1 MENINA
7 TGTHLDFTSHGYH
20 AHLSGPPASVE
31 QPRHVPTEDELE
43 SYVPSLPTGWA
54 TGGQSSVQPPK
65 RVVPVKKEVEDKP
78 KKKTTRHRLPKDAVA
93 GKPFTEDVS
102 FAPVSVIRVLQADTW

>member
-7 TGTHLDFTSHGYH
+7 TATHLDFTSHGYQ

-31 QPRHVPTEDELE
+31 QPRHVPTADELE

-54 TGGQSSVQPPK
+54 TGGQSSIQPPK
-65 RVVPVKKEVEDKP
+65 RVVPVKKEVEEKP

-102 FAPVSVIRVLQADTW
+102 AYNLLHLHTIG